1 VTDQALAE
9 FRRLLAG
16 VDGITSVSAE
26 ASGIRLT
33 VETTLPRGSARRDA
47 IYDAETALMERF
59 PDARIDFRVRNG

>member
-1 VTDQALAE
+1 MIDQILAE

-33 VETTLPRGSARRDA
+33 VETTLPRDERDA

-59 PDARIDFRVRNG
+59 PDALIDFRVRNG